1 MWLLAATAG
10 ARFLGPLLQGPLVKA
25 HCVPSLQLQLLGLG
39 LLVPVLAADVMSP
52 AAFNALPEP
61 LHHGAVFGNAAAPVS
76 TAAAMSSIVA
86 GRRPV
91 GSAVHA
97 DPGPAETAAQV
108 IVKTNAA
115 AVGGDSGGWK
125 IPHPFPRAHYF
136 GRTFFPLPFYT
147 RAPHSWQKRRR
158 RGNPPFGIL
167 SSWPWKR

>member
-10 ARFLGPLLQGPLVKA
+10 TRFLGPLLQGPLVKA

-76 TAAAMSSIVA
+76 TAAAAAMSSIVA

-97 DPGPAETAAQV
+97 DPGPAEAAARV
-108 IVKTNAA
+108 IVETNAA
-115 AVGGDSGGWK
+115 AVRGGSGG
-125 IPHPFPRAHYF
+125 
-136 GRTFFPLPFYT
+136 
-147 RAPHSWQKRRR
+147 
-158 RGNPPFGIL
+158 
-167 SSWPWKR
+167 